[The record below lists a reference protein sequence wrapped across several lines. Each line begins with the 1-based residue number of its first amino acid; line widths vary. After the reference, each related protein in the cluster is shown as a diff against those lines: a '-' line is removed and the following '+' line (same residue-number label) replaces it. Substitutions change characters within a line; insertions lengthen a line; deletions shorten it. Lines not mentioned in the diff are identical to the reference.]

1 MMDKM
6 SNDEISNM
14 SSTLLVAVFL
24 VFLVMAVQFDSPRLS
39 LMVMTCIPFSLAGSF
54 VSIFLSGR
62 PMSLMGIMGFLMLF
76 GIVVNN
82 GIYLVDAIT
91 ELRKEMPLK
100 DALIQAGCLR
110 LRPILMTTLTTIVS
124 MLPLIVG
131 GNSGMAMM
139 KEMSYII
146 VGGLAV
152 STILAMFLMPPFYLL
167 MRREKFEE

>member
-1 MMDKM
+1 
-6 SNDEISNM
+6 
-14 SSTLLVAVFL
+14 
-24 VFLVMAVQFDSPRLS
+24 
-39 LMVMTCIPFSLAGSF
+39 
-54 VSIFLSGR
+54 
-62 PMSLMGIMGFLMLF
+62 MSLMGIMGFLMLF

-139 KEMSYII
+139 KEMAYII